1 MTYPKIKLVGWYNHQ
16 SDWQCRAKLP
26 RRPPVLV
33 ELRPNIFISLGQNN
47 SEYPQKVSSAVLCW
61 CCVLQL
67 GHTTEEAAR
76 AVEAGKGSLAL
87 HYSLLT
93 THYLQQTSNN
103 KTRPASSPQ
112 LSWLSGLSKSH
123 HFIQDLWLHSTGLD
137 PTLLLC
143 FDSQSARW
151 TVKHLYVGLRE
162 VKSGPQH
169 GQL

>member
-26 RRPPVLV
+26 RRPPALV

-93 THYLQQTSNN
+93 THYSLLTTYYSLLTTQ
-103 KTRPASSPQ
+103 SPPVRAMTVFR
-112 LSWLSGLSKSH
+112 LV
-123 HFIQDLWLHSTGLD
+123 
-137 PTLLLC
+137 LLLLGALLAM
-143 FDSQSARW
+143 FGSD
-151 TVKHLYVGLRE
+151 VIHLKGSSTLRYL
-162 VKSGPQH
+162 
-169 GQL
+169 QLEIDWLKDI